1 MANADQLRCVIIGE
15 GALPII
21 CSEILAER
29 GHAIVALVSP
39 DERVLL
45 WARSRD
51 IAHGSGPSDL
61 VALIEDEPFDYL
73 LSITNFQKLP
83 DSVIRAARR
92 NAINYHDAP
101 LPRYAGSHATSW
113 ALLNGETSHA
123 VTWHLLSSRVDAGDI
138 LRQALVEIEPDDTA
152 LTLNAKC
159 FEAAVDSFRELLE
172 DMEADTIDPR
182 PQDRAERS
190 FYRRS
195 QRPPAGCTLRFDV
208 PAEQLH
214 ALVRALDFGP
224 FPNPLGLPKIALGES
239 FAVVTE
245 LEVLDRRTG
254 ELPGMVVA
262 ITADRLIVTTANV
275 DVAMGGFLTI
285 DGMPMA
291 VAEVVECGGL
301 EVGGCVVPVE
311 EARAARLTALCA
323 DLAEHETFWMVQL
336 AQARPTRLPHVPQS
350 VAPSRRNAIRA
361 VAVVVVQVEA
371 LPSAGGG
378 PAGDRLLVTF
388 LVYFAWL
395 TGAGIVDVAF
405 SYPQLLA
412 EVGELYSIVS
422 TCLPLRMSGGLDR
435 SFRQLARHCEAQL
448 QELRARRS
456 YVRDAPMR
464 DPATRSRLA
473 AVNPAAWPICLELV
487 ERIEHEPTGGLPPG
501 RMLTVRLATE
511 GNACA
516 LLYDPDLLDAGRVER
531 MARDLRVFL
540 NALPTCSDA
549 PLRILPPPDQHG
561 GSVDDVPRSDATGS

>member
-21 CSEILAER
+21 CSEILEER

-39 DERVLL
+39 DERALL
-45 WARSRD
+45 WARSRG
-51 IAHGSGPSDL
+51 IAHGTGPSEL
-61 VALIEDEPFDYL
+61 VALIDDEPFDYL

-83 DSVIRAARR
+83 DPVLKAARR

-152 LTLNAKC
+152 LTLNVKC
-159 FEAAVDSFRELLE
+159 FDAAVDSFRTLLD
-172 DMEADTIDPR
+172 DMEADVIDPR

-195 QRPPAGCTLRFDV
+195 QRPPAACTLRFDA
-208 PAEQLH
+208 PAEQIQ
-214 ALVRALDFGP
+214 ALSRALDFGP

-239 FAVVTE
+239 FAIVTALE
-245 LEVLDRRTG
+245 LLDRRSG
-254 ELPGMVVA
+254 ELPGVVAA
-262 ITADRLIVTTANV
+262 ITADRLIVTTASA
-275 DVAMGGFLTI
+275 DVAVGGFLTI
-285 DGMPMA
+285 DGMPMS
-291 VAEVVECGGL
+291 VAEAVECGDL
-301 EVGGCVVPVE
+301 RIGGRVVPME
-311 EARAARLTALCA
+311 EERAARLTALCA
-323 DLAEHETFWMVQL
+323 DLAEHEAFWMAQL
-336 AQARPTRLPHVPQS
+336 AQARATSLPHVLRPI
-350 VAPSRRNAIRA
+350 APPRRTASRA
-361 VAVVVVQVEA
+361 VVVVVQVEA
-371 LPSAGGG
+371 LANAGGG
-378 PAGDRLLVTF
+378 HAGDRLLVTF

-395 TGAGIVDVAF
+395 SGVGIVEVAF

-422 TCLPLRMSGGLDR
+422 TCLPLRISGGLDR
-435 SFRQLARHCEAQL
+435 SFRQLAQHCEVQI

-456 YVRDAPMR
+456 YVRDAPVR

-473 AVNPAAWPICLELV
+473 AVNPAAWPICFELV
-487 ERIEHEPTGGLPPG
+487 ERVDIEPTGRLPPG

-511 GNACA
+511 GNACT
-516 LLYDPDLLDAGRVER
+516 LLYDPDVLDSGQVER
-531 MARDLRVFL
+531 MARELQVFL
-540 NALPTCSDA
+540 GTLPNCSDA
-549 PLRILPPPDQHG
+549 PLRTLPPPGRHG
-561 GSVDDVPRSDATGS
+561 ERMDGAPPG